1 MEMEKQFQQSNF
13 EYWGGIECT
22 INRVHDQFFDQL
34 DFTGHYSR
42 PGDIERIASLGIT
55 KLRYPV
61 LWEIHQEE
69 YDGPINWQWAE
80 RQLSLIASNNIQPIV
95 GLVHHGSGPSFTDL
109 LDPSFSTGLARY
121 AGAFARKFPWVEY
134 YTPVNEPLTTARFS
148 GLYGFWYPHKKDSL
162 SCMKMLLNQLK
173 GVVYSMRE
181 IRLVNSQAKLIQTED
196 LGKTHSPAVLK
207 YQADFENHRRWLTFD
222 FLCGNVNK
230 FHPLWSYLRWLGL
243 SEKELLFFQDNPCQP
258 DICGF
263 NYYLTSERYL
273 DDELEFYPEH
283 LHGGNRKHRYVDTEA
298 IRAEDSGHAGVGNL
312 LKEAW
317 QKFHL
322 PMAITEVF
330 LSCSQDEQVRW
341 LDDVR
346 QQCLNLKIDSPDI
359 DFRALTFWALL
370 GECGWNRLVTSPDGE
385 YECGA
390 FDIRNEFPQETLSA
404 NYIREITAGGTFN
417 KKWLKEKGWW
427 RRADRFLVKNPCTA

>member
-1 MEMEKQFQQSNF
+1 
-13 EYWGGIECT
+13 
-22 INRVHDQFFDQL
+22 
-34 DFTGHYSR
+34 
-42 PGDIERIASLGIT
+42 
-55 KLRYPV
+55 
-61 LWEIHQEE
+61 
-69 YDGPINWQWAE
+69 
-80 RQLSLIASNNIQPIV
+80 
-95 GLVHHGSGPSFTDL
+95 
-109 LDPSFSTGLARY
+109 
-121 AGAFARKFPWVEY
+121 
-134 YTPVNEPLTTARFS
+134 
-148 GLYGFWYPHKKDSL
+148 
-162 SCMKMLLNQLK
+162 
-173 GVVYSMRE
+173 MRE